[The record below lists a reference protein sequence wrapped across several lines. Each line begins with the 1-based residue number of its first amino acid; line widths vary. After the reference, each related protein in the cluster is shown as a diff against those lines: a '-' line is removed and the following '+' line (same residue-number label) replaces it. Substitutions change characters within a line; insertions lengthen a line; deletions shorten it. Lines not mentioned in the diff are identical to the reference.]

1 MELGLTPSPRS
12 KGIVS
17 LGHGGTGQAG
27 GASAAPS
34 LPPFGWVSRD
44 VTSPL
49 TFCQWPPPAQLSQ
62 CSCSSARCPCRVQG
76 SAAFPGTMASLPR
89 VPEPYNP
96 LIPLGQGI
104 PAGLGSAKFQ
114 IWLLNVSVT
123 IPLHRAGADVGSL
136 QWGCT
141 PPLAP
146 RAGGSKATGCCGCR
160 GPQGLPMTVTS
171 VGLAWLQ
178 GTGVPSQGLQFHEM
192 PSSPVSH

>member
-1 MELGLTPSPRS
+1 MELGLTPSPGS

-27 GASAAPS
+27 GASAAHS
-34 LPPFGWVSRD
+34 LPPFGWVSKD

-49 TFCQWPPPAQLSQ
+49 TFCQWPPPARLSQ
-62 CSCSSARCPCRVQG
+62 CSCRSARCPCRVQG
-76 SAAFPGTMASLPR
+76 SAAFPGTMAPLPR

-114 IWLLNVSVT
+114 IWLLNVPVT
-123 IPLHRAGADVGSL
+123 IPLHRAGADVGSP

-141 PPLAP
+141 PPCSSGRRQQGHRVLWVSGAP
-146 RAGGSKATGCCGCR
+146 GPAHDRDLCGA
-160 GPQGLPMTVTS
+160 
-171 VGLAWLQ
+171 GLAAGHG
-178 GTGVPSQGLQFHEM
+178 GTQPRVAAP
-192 PSSPVSH
+192 